1 MYQVCGNNVPC
12 SDLEDQ
18 GVPTT
23 RRMGHDI
30 CMLKLSRKP
39 KAGCAEPIKMDDGT
53 FWPYTY
59 DRSVKPPVPKATVI
73 GWGSYL
79 PPELVTTYYG
89 YTDWDFGPAS
99 TTLREVELN
108 LYTPV
113 ECQQWYGRW
122 TTDDPGYFLDD
133 GSGEL
138 CAGLRDVDGEDACGG
153 DSGGPLFVKIDCDP
167 DYPCNPYILVGV
179 VNWGAGAP
187 PCGDKNYPGVYAH
200 VGTFRQWMED
210 IINGGGGDVPG
221 GGSGGVSEP
230 PPPPP
235 LPSPPPS
242 PPGTCRC
249 VDEADG
255 CTTLQGVDVGE
266 GGVFADNPYTPVR
279 CGCSQH
285 SDFFREM
292 GEPPFC
298 YLYDSFGCSQGFISQ
313 AYPPGNNGPD
323 TSSPVY
329 PPKWQNC
336 DPNESP
342 PPTRTPP
349 PEEDVLS
356 A

>member
-1 MYQVCGNNVPC
+1 M
-12 SDLEDQ
+12 
-18 GVPTT
+18 
-23 RRMGHDI
+23 
-30 CMLKLSRKP
+30 
-39 KAGCAEPIKMDDGT
+39 
-53 FWPYTY
+53 
-59 DRSVKPPVPKATVI
+59 
-73 GWGSYL
+73 
-79 PPELVTTYYG
+79 
-89 YTDWDFGPAS
+89 
-99 TTLREVELN
+99 
-108 LYTPV
+108 
-113 ECQQWYGRW
+113 
-122 TTDDPGYFLDD
+122 
-133 GSGEL
+133 
-138 CAGLRDVDGEDACGG
+138 
-153 DSGGPLFVKIDCDP
+153 
-167 DYPCNPYILVGV
+167 
-179 VNWGAGAP
+179 
-187 PCGDKNYPGVYAH
+187 
-200 VGTFRQWMED
+200 GTFRQWMED

-323 TSSPVY
+323 TSSPFY
-329 PPKWQNC
+329 PSRQNC

-342 PPTRTPP
+342 PPTQTQAPPPAPSPPPPSPSPPSPSPSPPSPSPTPP
-349 PEEDVLS
+349 PPTPPPASPPPPPPLAAGFEGCPRDMS
-356 A
+356 

>member
-1 MYQVCGNNVPC
+1 MSRRHQQHSSRRPPQDSNECSELIPLTGAPVCHPNYPDMYQVCGNNVPC

-89 YTDWDFGPAS
+89 YDWDFGPAS

-200 VGTFRQWMED
+200 VGTFRQWTR
-210 IINGGGGDVPG
+210 GVVQTGR
-221 GGSGGVSEP
+221 GGSGPEP
-230 PPPPP
+230 H
-235 LPSPPPS
+235 LRSS
-242 PPGTCRC
+242 
-249 VDEADG
+249 
-255 CTTLQGVDVGE
+255 
-266 GGVFADNPYTPVR
+266 
-279 CGCSQH
+279 
-285 SDFFREM
+285 SDR
-292 GEPPFC
+292 
-298 YLYDSFGCSQGFISQ
+298 
-313 AYPPGNNGPD
+313 
-323 TSSPVY
+323 
-329 PPKWQNC
+329 
-336 DPNESP
+336 
-342 PPTRTPP
+342 R
-349 PEEDVLS
+349 
-356 A
+356 